1 MEKRIRAAYDAHA
14 PGTSGVRIDENGK
27 ASDMDPRTVMSN
39 DGCNPVNR
47 DQELAR
53 AHEGDGMLFPGIL
66 PGTLPAPFRAAFRK
80 TCRRFL
86 LRFFPAP
93 ACITTGKSRRF
104 RYNRSRP

>member
-1 MEKRIRAAYDAHA
+1 MSDI
-14 PGTSGVRIDENGK
+14 RIDENGK
-27 ASDMDPRTVMSN
+27 ASDMDPRTVMSH

-66 PGTLPAPFRAAFRK
+66 PGTTPGSLPGGVPENMPPVPPA
-80 TCRRFL
+80 
-86 LRFFPAP
+86 FFPAP